1 MKVLCIRLLLLMFG
15 IGLIFTVGVA
25 AQETQ
30 QTVRI
35 SGVVV
40 DNDNDTPLT
49 DVTIKVV
56 DTNIKAKTDET

>member
-1 MKVLCIRLLLLMFG
+1 MFG

-30 QTVRI
+30 QTVKI

-40 DNDNDTPLT
+40 DSDNDTPLA

-56 DTNIKAKTDET
+56 DTTSRQKLMKQVLLL